1 MSIELHLSHEYGS
14 SKRCTFNTS
23 INGLHSL
30 YNWAIQPKKKRE
42 DMMSNLF
49 GDQQKEMSFI
59 PKTYPSEDPQII

>member
-1 MSIELHLSHEYGS
+1 MDFIHYTTGQYS
-14 SKRCTFNTS
+14 
-23 INGLHSL
+23 
-30 YNWAIQPKKKRE
+30 QKKKRE